1 MGFNMNIIDALN
13 FHSVFDAQTCQG
25 EAIELYQAVISTAQG
40 NVVEIGSACG
50 GTTIV
55 LIAAAEEVN
64 KTVYSIDPYPKELEG
79 LALEYTEGLMQ
90 EFEAKFKE
98 NILDNGWKNIIQY
111 KKKLKDCID
120 DLPDGLSVVFIDSC
134 HELSYVLTDIDLI
147 EPKMMKGGR
156 IYLHDIFW
164 GTGQIS
170 GLKSDGLYNAV
181 DILYKHKNAEL
192 FLVEGFPRMLRINT

>member
-1 MGFNMNIIDALN
+1 MNIIDALN

-134 HELSYVLTDIDLI
+134 HELSYVLEDISLI
-147 EPKMMKGGR
+147 EKKMVTGGR

-164 GTGQIS
+164 EIGQVS
-170 GLKSDGLYNAV
+170 KTQAGGLYNV
-181 DILYKHKNAEL
+181 IDIIKQRKN
-192 FLVEGFPRMLRINT
+192 VEIFKINDIPRMLRVNT